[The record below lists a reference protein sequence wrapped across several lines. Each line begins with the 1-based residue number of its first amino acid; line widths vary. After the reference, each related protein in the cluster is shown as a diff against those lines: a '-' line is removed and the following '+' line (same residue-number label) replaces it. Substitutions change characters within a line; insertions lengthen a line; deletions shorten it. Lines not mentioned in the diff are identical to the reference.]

1 TLLNL
6 RAGPTLV
13 IGKVACPI
21 PFGEVDVP
29 NRLALFGRWEVKEER
44 TQCESASQ
52 FWWKTRYRI
61 ARRDPEAPPLRDRID
76 DLKRCTQS
84 LADPPTSELCI
95 AERSKATVGMPAVAP
110 AALPTALFAAPGGP
124 IKMRPSAPRSCI
136 QLSIV
141 PVISVLTPDMSV
153 PVPAKAFSISSTNTI
168 TRGASRPR
176 TTAAKNRLMFSQP
189 PIWSNVSPPCQ
200 MVSPGVCSTAWH
212 FRSHNRSRSRPLFE

>member
-1 TLLNL
+1 MLPTNSAHRRSSAVQPLLLSVSRQSYGLKTAKLWVKSHLQPPGFPGTLLNL

-13 IGKVACPI
+13 IGKVGCPI

-84 LADPPTSELCI
+84 LARS
-95 AERSKATVGMPAVAP
+95 ANER
-110 AALPTALFAAPGGP
+110 ALH
-124 IKMRPSAPRSCI
+124 R
-136 QLSIV
+136 
-141 PVISVLTPDMSV
+141 
-153 PVPAKAFSISSTNTI
+153 
-168 TRGASRPR
+168 
-176 TTAAKNRLMFSQP
+176 
-189 PIWSNVSPPCQ
+189 
-200 MVSPGVCSTAWH
+200 
-212 FRSHNRSRSRPLFE
+212 